1 MKTSLRPTTTPSPQ
15 RLPRP
20 RVGDRPYPGQ
30 HPRRQF
36 LRLAVGAAALP
47 AVSRNAFAQSYPS
60 RPITMIV
67 PFAVGGTG
75 DTIARGD
82 RPQHGKIARAEHRH
96 RKRGAKRTGASVK
109 AGLPRC
115 Q

>member
-75 DTIARGD
+75 DTIARV
-82 RPQHGKIARAEHRH
+82 IAPSMARSLGQNIVIENVGRSG
-96 RKRGAKRTGASVK
+96 RERR
-109 AGLPRC
+109 
-115 Q
+115 

>member
-47 AVSRNAFAQSYPS
+47 AVSRNAVAQSYPS

-75 DTIARGD
+75 DTIARV
-82 RPQHGKIARAEHRH
+82 IAPSMARSLGQNIVIENVGRSG
-96 RKRGAKRTGASVK
+96 RERR
-109 AGLPRC
+109 
-115 Q
+115 